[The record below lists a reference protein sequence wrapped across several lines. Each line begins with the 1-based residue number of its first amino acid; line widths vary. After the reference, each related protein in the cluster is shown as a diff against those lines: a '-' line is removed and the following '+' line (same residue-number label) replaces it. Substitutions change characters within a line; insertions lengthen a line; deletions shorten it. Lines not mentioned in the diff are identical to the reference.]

1 MGSTD
6 QNEVIAF
13 LSSATA
19 YGPAAGPV
27 ERIDTHGAVVF
38 LVGERAYKLKRAV
51 RYSYLDYSTVERR
64 RQACEA
70 ELTLNRRTA
79 PQLYLAVE
87 RVTRSPDGSL
97 VLGGAGDAVDWLVVM
112 RRFDEETLF
121 DRLVEQ
127 GGLDRRLVA
136 ALADRIVAF
145 HAAAEPVGGFG
156 GRDGMRAVLD
166 GDVTNLRRGV
176 PQVFNQPAV
185 EALAHEAGAA
195 LDRLA
200 PVLDRRRDEGKVRRC
215 HGDLHLRNICL
226 VDGVPTL
233 FDCIEFNDRISCIDV
248 LYDLAFL
255 LMDLDHRG
263 RGDLANAVANRY
275 VDLAGEAEGDLAVL
289 PLFLALRAEIRAH
302 VAVAAAASQPDAA
315 KAGREVEAAR
325 GYLVKALAYLRP
337 AAPRL
342 VAVGG
347 LSGTGKSTL
356 AHGLAPDLGNAP
368 GARVLRSDML
378 RKRLAGV
385 APETRL
391 PDAAYGHGTAERVY
405 AALYAA
411 VAEALSAGR
420 TVVADAVFA
429 DPAERAAI
437 AGVAAAVGAPFT
449 GLWLEASPDVLAAR
463 IAARTGDASDATVE
477 VLRRQLGYA
486 LGPLDWIRIDAG
498 GEAQDTL
505 TRARAAL
512 P

>member
-6 QNEVIAF
+6 QNKVIAF

-27 ERIDTHGAVVF
+27 KRIDTHGAVVF

-51 RYSYLDYSTVERR
+51 RYSYLDYSTVARR

-87 RVTRSPDGSL
+87 KVTRASDGTL
-97 VLGGAGDAVDWLVVM
+97 ALGGAGDTVDWLVVM

-121 DRLVEQ
+121 DRLAGQ

-136 ALADRIVAF
+136 ALADRIAAF
-145 HAAAEPVGGFG
+145 HAAAEPVAGFG

-176 PQVFNQPAV
+176 PHVFNQPAV
-185 EALAHEAGAA
+185 EALAHEAGTA

-233 FDCIEFNDRISCIDV
+233 FDCIEFNETISCIDV

-263 RGDLANAVANRY
+263 LGGLANETMNRY

-289 PLFLALRAEIRAH
+289 PLYLALRAEIRAH
-302 VAVAAAASQPDAA
+302 VAVAAAVSQPDLA
-315 KAGREVEAAR
+315 KADREVEAAR

-356 AHGLAPDLGNAP
+356 ARALAPGLGGAP
-368 GARVLRSDML
+368 GARVLRTDML

-391 PDAAYGHGTAERVY
+391 PDTAYGRDETARVY
-405 AALYAA
+405 DALYASA
-411 VAEALSAGR
+411 AQALAAGR
-420 TVVADAVFA
+420 AVVADAVFA

-437 AGVAAAVGAPFT
+437 RGAARQAGVPFI
-449 GLWLEASPDVLAAR
+449 GLWLEAPPDVLAAR
-463 IAARTGDASDATVE
+463 IAARSGDASDATVE
-477 VLRRQLGYA
+477 VLRRQLGYD
-486 LGPLDWIRIDAG
+486 LGALDWVRIDAG
-498 GEAQDTL
+498 GSPDDCL
-505 TRARAAL
+505 TQARAAL